1 MIEIVETR
9 SLSSTAALCGRRY
22 LAVPAAAAR
31 AAEVARIGVVSRSAR
46 LTSAVSRL
54 FLAAIVA
61 VVVARAAYYRRDI
74 GKQRGEV

>member
-1 MIEIVETR
+1 MIEIAETR
-9 SLSSTAALCGRRY
+9 SLSSTAALCGSRY

-54 FLAAIVA
+54 FLAAIF
-61 VVVARAAYYRRDI
+61 RATLTLMIYNCDFY
-74 GKQRGEV
+74 VT